1 MPLPLPIALQLYTI
15 RDVMSRDFEG
25 TLEAVAG
32 IGYRQVEFAGLYDRA
47 PKAVKALCDKLGLQP
62 ISFHVGLDAVRPG
75 KIEEAISLA
84 KTLDARYI
92 VIPAAPGDLR
102 NPDGYRQI
110 AQVLTEAQNTAGAAG
125 LRVCY
130 HNHAFEYDKSPDGSN
145 GMDILFGNADTQTN
159 YASELDVYWVTK
171 GGSDPVATIN
181 KYAGRVPLLHIKD
194 MANTPDKGFAEVG
207 TGIID
212 FKRILTAAHA
222 AGVKHLI
229 VEQDNGWV
237 SADPMKS
244 VKISYENLKTLVG

>member
-47 PKAVKALCDKLGLQP
+47 PKVVKALCDKLGLQP
-62 ISFHVGLDAVRPG
+62 VSFHVGLDAVRPS
-75 KIEEAISLA
+75 KIEETITLA

-102 NPDGYRQI
+102 NADGYRQI
-110 AQVLTEAQNTAGAAG
+110 AQVLTHAQDTAGASG
-125 LRVCY
+125 LRICY
-130 HNHAFEYDKSPDGSN
+130 HNHAFEYDKNPDGTN
-145 GMDILFGNADTQTN
+145 GMDILFGNADTKTN

-171 GGSDPVATIN
+171 GGADPVTTIN

-207 TGIID
+207 TGIIN
-212 FKRILTAAHA
+212 FQNILAVASG

-229 VEQDNGWV
+229 VEQDAGWIG
-237 SADPMKS
+237 ADPMKS
-244 VKISYENLKTLVG
+244 VKLSYENLKKLVG